1 MKILVATDGS
11 KASLAAVQ
19 YAAQL
24 AVALRTKDRVTLLSV
39 HDHLAFK
46 HVKRFVSKGAIEEYL
61 RELSEAE
68 LAPARA
74 AMDKSRVKFDIE
86 IRQGHVADEII
97 KAASEGGFD
106 MIVMGAKGRSALKDL
121 LLGSVAQRV
130 LSTAKI
136 PVVLVK

>member
-74 AMDKSRVKFDIE
+74 AMAKSRVKFDIE

>member
-1 MKILVATDGS
+1 M
-11 KASLAAVQ
+11 
-19 YAAQL
+19 
-24 AVALRTKDRVTLLSV
+24 ALRTKDRVTLLSV

-46 HVKRFVSKGAIEEYL
+46 HVKKFVNKGAVEDYL

-74 AMDKSRVKFDIE
+74 AMQKSRVKFDIE
-86 IRQGHVADEII
+86 IRQGHVADEIV
-97 KAASEGGFD
+97 KAAAEGGFD

-136 PVVLVK
+136 PVMLVK